1 VDPSRLARD
10 VKEAFSRNEL
20 LLYASAISFRVFFAI
35 IPLLLFTFGALGF
48 LHLGEVWRDD
58 IAPDIKPDMSQAAFQ
73 VVDDTISN
81 VLGREQFFWAT
92 LGAAIAVWQISGAMR
107 MIIKASNRIYDVRER
122 RPVVRVFAVSI
133 ALGIAA
139 AILVL
144 GAVALIEFGGPLV
157 EELFGK
163 GTLLGALAFVVR
175 WVFAVALLLL
185 LVGLVVR
192 FAPAKRRPLEW
203 VSFGAVVVVA
213 AWIVMSL
220 GFDFY
225 LTTLANYG
233 SVFGNLATVIIAIE
247 YVFLSSIVF
256 VSGIQIDALT
266 RREAER

>member
-1 VDPSRLARD
+1 
-10 VKEAFSRNEL
+10 
-20 LLYASAISFRVFFAI
+20 
-35 IPLLLFTFGALGF
+35 
-48 LHLGEVWRDD
+48 
-58 IAPDIKPDMSQAAFQ
+58 M
-73 VVDDTISN
+73 
-81 VLGREQFFWAT
+81 
-92 LGAAIAVWQISGAMR
+92 
-107 MIIKASNRIYDVRER
+107 
-122 RPVVRVFAVSI
+122 
-133 ALGIAA
+133 
-139 AILVL
+139 
-144 GAVALIEFGGPLV
+144 
-157 EELFGK
+157 
-163 GTLLGALAFVVR
+163 
-175 WVFAVALLLL
+175 ALLLL

-266 RREAER
+266 RREVER